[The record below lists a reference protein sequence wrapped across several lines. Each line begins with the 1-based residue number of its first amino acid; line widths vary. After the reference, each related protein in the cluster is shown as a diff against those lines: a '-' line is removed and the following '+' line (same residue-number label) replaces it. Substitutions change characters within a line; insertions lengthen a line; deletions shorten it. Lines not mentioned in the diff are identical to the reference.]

1 MQRVFPFS
9 LAALV
14 LVLILGL
21 GLSLSFT
28 PTLAQDGAT
37 PDSIMQSLATN
48 SGYQVRRFELA
59 VPSLTDIFIQVA
71 GGNNNRNGG

>member
-1 MQRVFPFS
+1 MQRFLPFS

-28 PTLAQDGAT
+28 PTLAQDDTTPLQRVVRAPIPAQIRAT
-37 PDSIMQSLATN
+37 TLAAT
-48 SGYQVRRFELA
+48 
-59 VPSLTDIFIQVA
+59 
-71 GGNNNRNGG
+71 